1 MFRQNH
7 SININGH
14 VFSLDKALVMGILNL
29 TPDSFYD
36 GGKYL
41 TEREIKA
48 RIRQMISEG
57 VDIIDVGGMSSRPGS
72 DEISS
77 ELEWERLE
85 KGLQCIREIDSH
97 IPISVDT
104 YRSEIARKSVEN
116 FNVGMIN
123 DISGGT
129 IDTEMPHLVAE
140 LNRPY
145 VLMHMPGKPKTMQKD
160 PLDKNALRTIME
172 FFHQRLHVFQAA
184 GAHDII
190 LDPGFGFG
198 KTVEANYT
206 LLNYLDRFHIFE
218 RPLLCGFSRKSMIY
232 KQLNTTPV
240 ESLNGTTV
248 LNVIALSKGCQILRV
263 HDVKAAKEAVFLT
276 ELTKSQTNNDW

>member
-7 SININGH
+7 SININGQ
-14 VFSLDKALVMGILNL
+14 VFTLDKALVMGILNL

-41 TEREIKA
+41 TETEIKA

-72 DEISS
+72 DEIHA
-77 ELEWERLE
+77 ELEWERLK
-85 KGLQCIREIDSH
+85 KGLECIRDIDAD

-129 IDTEMPHLVAE
+129 IDEEMPHLVAE

-160 PLDKNALRTIME
+160 PLDKNALKTIME

-232 KQLNTTPV
+232 KQLNTSSE

-248 LNVIALSKGCQILRV
+248 LNSIALSKGCQILRV

-276 ELTKSQTNNDW
+276 ELTKSQTNNNW

>member
-7 SININGH
+7 SININGQ
-14 VFSLDKALVMGILNL
+14 VFTLNKALVMGILNL

-41 TEREIKA
+41 SKREIKT

-85 KGLQCIREIDSH
+85 KGLQCIREIDAH

-129 IDTEMPHLVAE
+129 IDAEMPHLVAE
-140 LNRPY
+140 LNCPY

-160 PLDKNALRTIME
+160 PLDKNALKTIME
-172 FFHQRLHVFQAA
+172 FFHQKLHVFQAA

-206 LLNYLDRFHIFE
+206 LLNYLERFHIFE

-248 LNVIALSKGCQILRV
+248 LNAIALSKGCQILRV

-276 ELTKSQTNNDW
+276 ELTKAQKNNDW